1 MDIDYK
7 ELEKRLEKACAN
19 VHREFSKKFNNEIYL
34 SAGGSKLEAFINDLK
49 QELETTASA
58 FLKENSLEKNTEAR
72 KKVFNMVKLQA
83 KKCVEGFSRI

>member
-1 MDIDYK
+1 MENYK
-7 ELEKRLEKACAN
+7 ELEKQLEKACSN
-19 VHREFSKKFNNEIYL
+19 VLKDFNKKFNNEIFL
-34 SAGGSKLEAFINDLK
+34 SAGGSKLEAFITDLK

-58 FLKENSLEKNTEAR
+58 FLSENHLEKNPEAR